1 MRGVAVLDRSNQTAG
16 EFAPNIS
23 ERWAALHF
31 PQLIG
36 VLCVGMCRDIVID
49 DHGCLPL
56 GKTFRINPVKVKSAN
71 LALRR
76 AIVDRLDQITGLF
89 FC

>member
-1 MRGVAVLDRSNQTAG
+1 MVALSESQTAG

-36 VLCVGMCRDIVID
+36 ILCVGMCRDILID

-56 GKTFRINPVKVKSAN
+56 GKTLRINPVKVKSAN
-71 LALRR
+71 LAFGRG
-76 AIVDRLDQITGLF
+76 IVDCLDEIARLLL
-89 FC
+89 C